1 MLDSDSDGVLV
12 IVTRMITFKMSVM
25 IATKVFEIRMVF
37 DIFNNFDTFVGCE
50 HGLMVK
56 AIMMM
61 IKMIVTRVLV
71 VMMILMVVTF

>member
-12 IVTRMITFKMSVM
+12 IVTRTIPMSVM
-25 IATKVFEIRMVF
+25 IATKVFEIRIMF
-37 DIFNNFDTFVGCE
+37 DIVNNLDTFVGGE